1 MVDNVIWPAQKLAYA
16 VFLVTAL
23 LSIWPHPL
31 NAQERAPVAEARKAL
46 SVLFDALRS
55 GDPNK
60 VRPLLAPEFQVVRSN
75 GASYDKEQCLAQS
88 IPKIDGQPSFDDL
101 VVTRNAD
108 IVVTRMRLKIQ
119 ERLDGKRAESGAP
132 QLIVFRVTSQ
142 GWQVIAAANFAKLLD

>member
-1 MVDNVIWPAQKLAYA
+1 MVNKIILPVQKLAHA
-16 VFLVTAL
+16 LLLATAL
-23 LSIWPHPL
+23 LSIWPHSL
-31 NAQERAPVAEARKAL
+31 NAQEPDLTIEARKAL

-60 VRPLLAPEFQVVRSN
+60 VRPLLAPEFQAVRSN
-75 GASYDKEQCLAQS
+75 GAAYDKEQYLTHS
-88 IPKIDGQPSFDDL
+88 IPKIEGQPSFDDL

-108 IVVTRMRLKIQ
+108 IVVTRMRLKIE
-119 ERLDGKRAESGAP
+119 ERLDGKRAESGSP